1 MLLQDLKK
9 AYKRK
14 WDNPM
19 YAKAIQKDSFR
30 DFDEFFDEV
39 IMPDLPNPIYQMV
52 IIQKNNLPKD
62 YEFSSD
68 CIDENEIDEDDFCV
82 INFM

>member
-14 WDNPM
+14 WDNPI
-19 YAKAIQKDSFR
+19 YAKAIEKDSFR

-39 IMPDLPNPIYQMV
+39 IIPHLPNPISQMV
-52 IIQKNNLPKD
+52 IMQENNLPKE
-62 YEFSSD
+62 YEFRSD